1 MLPTILSPV
10 SSQVL
15 GFIYSFPPWAL
26 STWHWRWLLCLLLH
40 TCVSSSSR
48 IVPFCNHWA
57 ISALITTDLSTTYTP
72 LWKRFP
78 SVSVL
83 LTTFISVIS
92 CAPVSCTLGRLWD
105 ARTLQSYPEE
115 SINLSYSSDLP
126 VCLKSALISAQDS
139 HYLPC
144 LVSFLE
150 TTNYI

>member
-26 STWHWRWLLCLLLH
+26 STWHWRWLLCLLLR

-92 CAPVSCTLGRLWD
+92 CAPVSCTLGWLWD

-115 SINLSYSSDLP
+115 SISPTPVTCWFASLSQFSPHLCTGLTLSTLFN
-126 VCLKSALISAQDS
+126 IFFRN
-139 HYLPC
+139 H
-144 LVSFLE
+144 
-150 TTNYI
+150 